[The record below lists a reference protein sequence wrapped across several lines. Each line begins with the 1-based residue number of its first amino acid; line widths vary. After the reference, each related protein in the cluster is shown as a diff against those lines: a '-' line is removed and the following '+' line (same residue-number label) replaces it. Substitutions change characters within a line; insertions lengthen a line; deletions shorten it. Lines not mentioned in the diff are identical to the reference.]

1 MTQYEEFIYWA
12 DWTTRSIERAHKLSG
27 ENRTRIQNQV
37 DYVMDI
43 LVFHSSR
50 QSGWNPCAVNN
61 GGCSHLCLA
70 LPASASS
77 GPGGQ
82 RSQASSASTTTE
94 APTMASTVLIRQSHS
109 HRCACPTHYEL
120 SADNKTCIAP
130 KSFLLFSQ
138 KNYINR
144 LLPDLPDSPDVILP
158 IRGLKQVRLTREENK
173 QKYGRP
179 IIIVYS
185 FLGSRHRVRSC
196 WPTFVLD

>member
-1 MTQYEEFIYWA
+1 
-12 DWTTRSIERAHKLSG
+12 
-27 ENRTRIQNQV
+27 
-37 DYVMDI
+37 MDI

-70 LPASASS
+70 LPAASPS
-77 GPGGQ
+77 GSSSSS
-82 RSQASSASTTTE
+82 RASQSTASSASSTTTTPPPPP
-94 APTMASTVLIRQSHS
+94 AGGGGGAGGAAIRQSHA

-120 SADNKTCIAP
+120 APDNRTCIAP

-158 IRGLKQVRLTREENK
+158 IRGLKQVTTDLHPSRSANS
-173 QKYGRP
+173 Q
-179 IIIVYS
+179 S
-185 FLGSRHRVRSC
+185 NDGSLDVVVPGAWHRVRSGR
-196 WPTFVLD
+196 PAPLLDRRPVADHPQGPR